1 MNYEASH
8 YVFFFLSCHF
18 LLHPNILLSIL
29 FSNIICANTLGWV
42 SKFHTY
48 TQREAKLAFFT
59 LIFTFLDKMTEDSEL
74 VETFVN
80 YMLISQFQEN

>member
-1 MNYEASH
+1 
-8 YVFFFLSCHF
+8 
-18 LLHPNILLSIL
+18 
-29 FSNIICANTLGWV
+29 V